1 MKRVKK
7 ILSNNAYMIKII
19 FSQTP
24 LYAIGSIIL
33 AFMSS
38 VTGIVGDVLLTKYV
52 IDSVQFQRSF
62 SEVLIFIGI
71 VAVFFIFT
79 SVLSSLFNT
88 IYVPIA
94 RQKISQR
101 MQQKLFAKAIGTDLQ
116 YYDDPE
122 YYNSFILSL
131 SNADNRAFDVFNS
144 FISILTS
151 FLTISG
157 ILSIIFTVDPIC
169 VVFVVASV
177 FASLVIN
184 IKRSKITYEQD
195 IESKPIERRR
205 GYIQR
210 VFYLVEYAKEIRTSK
225 VKNLLLKKY
234 MEECKNTRQVIKKYA
249 GKNFL
254 YSFANGFLINTLIID
269 ILYFSA
275 LIIRASVRKTIS
287 YGSIA
292 GMINAAWSLNN
303 SFQVL
308 KNVVP
313 QLSLHSMYVDK
324 LKDFL
329 DLPSSITAI
338 GESIA
343 IPSKINQIDF
353 LNCSFKYPHSNSL
366 TLNNINFS
374 ISNNEKIAIVGRN
387 GAGKTTL
394 LKLLLRFYD
403 PTEGLI
409 KINGANLKQYNPDE
423 YRKNIGTVF
432 QDFKLF
438 ATTIGENVLMDNA
451 VSDNIN
457 NIMSALR
464 ASTFDKNIVFLENDI
479 NTPISKEFSD
489 SGTYLSGGQEQMI
502 AIARIF
508 VKDNLFIILDEASS
522 ALDPLTELKV
532 NKKLLELSENKTVI
546 FISHRLS
553 ITQYVD
559 KIYVLSNGSLIES
572 GTHNELML
580 VDGEYATMFNLQA
593 EKYKL

>member
-1 MKRVKK
+1 
-7 ILSNNAYMIKII
+7 MIKII

>member
-1 MKRVKK
+1 MMKRVKK
-7 ILSNNAYMIKII
+7 ILLNNIYMIKII
-19 FSQTP
+19 FTLTP
-24 LYAIGSIIL
+24 LYAAGSIVL
-33 AFMSS
+33 AFLNS
-38 VTGIVGDVLLTKYV
+38 VTGIIGDIILTKYV
-52 IDSVQFQRSF
+52 IDSVQFERSF

-71 VAVFFIFT
+71 VAMFFVFT
-79 SVLSSLFNT
+79 SMLSSMFNT

-94 RQKISQR
+94 REKISQS
-101 MQQKLFAKAIGTDLQ
+101 MQQKLFVKAIGTDLQ

-131 SNADNRAFDVFNS
+131 SNADNRALEVFGS
-144 FISILTS
+144 FISVMTS
-151 FLTISG
+151 FLSIFG
-157 ILSIIFTVDPIC
+157 ILSIVFAVDPIC
-169 VVFVVASV
+169 IIFVAASAL
-177 FASLVIN
+177 ASLVIN
-184 IKRSKITYEQD
+184 TKRSKITYEQD

-225 VKNLLLKKY
+225 VKNLLIKKY
-234 MEECKNTRQVIKKYA
+234 IEEGQNSRQVIKKYSE
-249 GKNFL
+249 KNFR
-254 YSFANGFLINTLIID
+254 YSFINGFLINTLIID

-292 GMINAAWSLNN
+292 GMVNAAWSLNN
-303 SFQVL
+303 SLQVL

-313 QLSLHSMYVDK
+313 QLALHSMYVEE

-329 DLPSSITAI
+329 DLPSSITTT
-338 GESIA
+338 GTGMPV
-343 IPSKINQIDF
+343 PSKISQIDF
-353 LNCSFKYPHSNSL
+353 LNCSFKYPHSDLL
-366 TLNNINFS
+366 TLNNINLS
-374 ISNNEKIAIVGRN
+374 ISNNEKIAIVGHN

-409 KINGANLKQYNPDE
+409 KINGINLRQYNPDE

-438 ATTIGENVLMDNA
+438 ATTIGENVLMDHVA
-451 VSDNIN
+451 SDDMN
-457 NIMSALR
+457 NITSALQ
-464 ASTFDKNIVFLENDI
+464 ASTFDKDIVFLKNDI

-489 SGTYLSGGQEQMI
+489 SGTYLSGGQEQTI

-508 VKDNLFIILDEASS
+508 VKDDLFIILDEASS

-532 NKKLLELSENKTVI
+532 NRKLLDLSENKTVI

-559 KIYVLSNGSLIES
+559 KIYVLSGGNLIES
-572 GTHNELML
+572 GNHSELML
-580 VDGEYATMFNLQA
+580 LNGEYAAMFNLQA
-593 EKYKL
+593 KKYK

>member
-1 MKRVKK
+1 
-7 ILSNNAYMIKII
+7 MIKII

-131 SNADNRAFDVFNS
+131 SNADNRVFDVFNS

-205 GYIQR
+205 GYVQR

-269 ILYFSA
+269 ILYFTA

-329 DLPSSITAI
+329 DLPSSITAT

-451 VSDNIN
+451 VSDNTN

>member
-131 SNADNRAFDVFNS
+131 SNADNRVFDVFNS

-205 GYIQR
+205 GYVQR

-269 ILYFSA
+269 ILYFTA

-329 DLPSSITAI
+329 DLPSSITAT

-451 VSDNIN
+451 VSDNTN

>member
-79 SVLSSLFNT
+79 SLLSSLFNT

-205 GYIQR
+205 GYVQR

-329 DLPSSITAI
+329 DLPSSITAT

-451 VSDNIN
+451 VSDNTN

>member
-1 MKRVKK
+1 
-7 ILSNNAYMIKII
+7 
-19 FSQTP
+19 
-24 LYAIGSIIL
+24 
-33 AFMSS
+33 
-38 VTGIVGDVLLTKYV
+38 
-52 IDSVQFQRSF
+52 
-62 SEVLIFIGI
+62 
-71 VAVFFIFT
+71 
-79 SVLSSLFNT
+79 
-88 IYVPIA
+88 
-94 RQKISQR
+94 

-457 NIMSALR
+457 NIMSALPLIKTSCFWKMILTR
-464 ASTFDKNIVFLENDI
+464 QYQRNFLILAHISPAGKN
-479 NTPISKEFSD
+479 K
-489 SGTYLSGGQEQMI
+489 
-502 AIARIF
+502 
-508 VKDNLFIILDEASS
+508 
-522 ALDPLTELKV
+522 
-532 NKKLLELSENKTVI
+532 
-546 FISHRLS
+546 
-553 ITQYVD
+553 
-559 KIYVLSNGSLIES
+559 
-572 GTHNELML
+572 
-580 VDGEYATMFNLQA
+580 
-593 EKYKL
+593 

>member
-7 ILSNNAYMIKII
+7 IISNNVYMIKII
-19 FSQTP
+19 FLVTP
-24 LYAIGSIIL
+24 LYAIGSIVL
-33 AFMSS
+33 AFLNSA
-38 VTGIVGDVLLTKYV
+38 TGIIGDVILTKYV

-71 VAVFFIFT
+71 VAVFFIIT
-79 SVLSSLFNT
+79 SILSSIFNS
-88 IYVPIA
+88 IYVPKA

-101 MQQKLFAKAIGTDLQ
+101 MQQKLFEKAIGTDLQ

-122 YYNSFILSL
+122 YYNSFIISL
-131 SNADNRAFDVFNS
+131 SNADNRAFEVFDS

-169 VVFVVASV
+169 VVFVIFSV
-177 FASLVIN
+177 LASLVIN
-184 IKRSKITYEQD
+184 VKRSKITYEQD

-205 GYIQR
+205 GYVQR
-210 VFYLVEYAKEIRTSK
+210 VFYLVEYAKEIRTSQ
-225 VKNLLLKKY
+225 VKNLLIKKY
-234 MEECKNTRQVIKKYA
+234 LEECKNARQVVRKFG

-254 YSFANGFLINTLIID
+254 YSFVNGFLINTLIID
-269 ILYFSA
+269 ILYLST

-303 SFQVL
+303 SFQNL

-313 QLSLHSMYVDK
+313 QLVLHSMYVDN
-324 LKDFL
+324 LMNFL

-338 GESIA
+338 GESVS
-343 IPSKINQIDF
+343 IPQKINQIDF
-353 LNCSFKYPHSNSL
+353 INCSFKYPYSNSL
-366 TLNNINFS
+366 TLNNISLS
-374 ISNNEKIAIVGRN
+374 IRNNEKIAIVGHN

-403 PTEGLI
+403 PTEGSIL
-409 KINGANLKQYNPDE
+409 INGLNLKQFNPEE
-423 YRKNIGTVF
+423 YRKNIGIVF
-432 QDFKLF
+432 QDYKLF
-438 ATTIGENVLMDNA
+438 ATTIGENVLMDN
-451 VSDNIN
+451 VEPDDVNK
-457 NIMSALR
+457 IMSALQ
-464 ASTFDKNIVFLENDI
+464 ASTFDKKVMFLEKDI
-479 NTPISKEFSD
+479 NTLISKEFSD
-489 SGTYLSGGQEQMI
+489 SGIYLSGGQEQMI

-508 VKDNLFIILDEASS
+508 IKDNLFIILDEASS

-532 NKKLLELSENKTVI
+532 NKKLLELSENKTAI

-553 ITQYVD
+553 ITQFVD
-559 KIYVLSNGSLIES
+559 KIYVLSGGSLIES
-572 GTHNELML
+572 GTHSELMNL
-580 VDGEYATMFNLQA
+580 NGEYAKMFKLQA

>member
-205 GYIQR
+205 GYVQR
-210 VFYLVEYAKEIRTSK
+210 VFYLVEYAKEVRTSK

-234 MEECKNTRQVIKKYA
+234 MEECKNARQVIKKYA

-329 DLPSSITAI
+329 DLPSSITVT

-451 VSDNIN
+451 VSDNTN

>member
-7 ILSNNAYMIKII
+7 IISNNVYMIKII
-19 FSQTP
+19 FLVTP
-24 LYAIGSIIL
+24 LYAIGSIVL
-33 AFMSS
+33 AFLNSA
-38 VTGIVGDVLLTKYV
+38 TGIIGDVILTKYV

-71 VAVFFIFT
+71 VAVFFIIT
-79 SVLSSLFNT
+79 SILSSIFNS
-88 IYVPIA
+88 IYVPKA

-101 MQQKLFAKAIGTDLQ
+101 MQQKLFEKAIGTDLQ

-122 YYNSFILSL
+122 YYNSFIISL
-131 SNADNRAFDVFNS
+131 SNADNRAFEVFDS

-169 VVFVVASV
+169 VVFVIFSV
-177 FASLVIN
+177 LASLVIN
-184 IKRSKITYEQD
+184 VKRSKITYEQD

-205 GYIQR
+205 GYVQR
-210 VFYLVEYAKEIRTSK
+210 VFYLVEYAKEIRTSQ
-225 VKNLLLKKY
+225 VKNLLIKKY
-234 MEECKNTRQVIKKYA
+234 LEECKNARQVVRKFG

-254 YSFANGFLINTLIID
+254 YSFVNGFLINTLIID
-269 ILYFSA
+269 ILYLST

-303 SFQVL
+303 SFQNL

-313 QLSLHSMYVDK
+313 QLVLHSMYVDN
-324 LKDFL
+324 LMNFL

-338 GESIA
+338 GESVS
-343 IPSKINQIDF
+343 IPQKINQIDF
-353 LNCSFKYPHSNSL
+353 INCSFKYPYSNSL
-366 TLNNINFS
+366 TLNNINLS
-374 ISNNEKIAIVGRN
+374 IRNNEKIAIVGHN

-403 PTEGLI
+403 PTEGSIL
-409 KINGANLKQYNPDE
+409 INGLNLKQFNPEE
-423 YRKNIGTVF
+423 YRKNIGIVF
-432 QDFKLF
+432 QDYKLF
-438 ATTIGENVLMDNA
+438 ATTIGENVLMDN
-451 VSDNIN
+451 VEPDDVNK
-457 NIMSALR
+457 IMSALQ
-464 ASTFDKNIVFLENDI
+464 ASTFDKKVMFLEKDI
-479 NTPISKEFSD
+479 NTLISKEFSD
-489 SGTYLSGGQEQMI
+489 SGIYLSGGQEQMI

-508 VKDNLFIILDEASS
+508 IKDNLFIILDEASS

-532 NKKLLELSENKTVI
+532 NKKLLELSENKTAI

-553 ITQYVD
+553 ITQFVD
-559 KIYVLSNGSLIES
+559 KIYVLSGGSLIES
-572 GTHNELML
+572 GTHSELMNL
-580 VDGEYATMFNLQA
+580 NGEYAKMFKLQA